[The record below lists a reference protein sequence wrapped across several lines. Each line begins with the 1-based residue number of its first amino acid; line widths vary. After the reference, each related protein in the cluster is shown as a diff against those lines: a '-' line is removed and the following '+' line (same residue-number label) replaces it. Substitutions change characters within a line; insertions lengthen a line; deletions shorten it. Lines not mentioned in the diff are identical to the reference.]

1 MTTATFLD
9 VERPVR
15 DWLRT
20 AALSGISTRVYLGVP
35 GGATY
40 PLIDVTL
47 VDGGVQ
53 PGSTPLAVP
62 RFQFSVWGD
71 GPNADRAAL
80 QGIAWALVAL
90 LKATDYA
97 ESGSVALMG
106 VDGITGPLAR
116 YDPDGTPRY
125 LIEAAIAMKVIA

>member
-1 MTTATFLD
+1 MTATFVD

-20 AALSGISTRVYLGVP
+20 ADLDGIDQRVYLGVP
-35 GGATY
+35 ERATY
-40 PLIDVTL
+40 PLVDIAL

-53 PGSTPLAVP
+53 PGPTPLAVP
-62 RFQFSVWGD
+62 LFQFSVWGD
-71 GPNADRAAL
+71 GPTADRATL

-90 LKATDYA
+90 LQGTDYA
-97 ESGSVALMG
+97 ASDGSALMG
-106 VDGITGPLAR
+106 IELISGPVPR

-125 LIEAAIAMKVIA
+125 LLEAAIAMKVIA